1 MAHSI
6 VEDVWY
12 LLTIFNGLGY
22 MIVLVLATIWLR
34 LLLRVV
40 EHALVPLNKDPLSLV
55 PPLPEQA
62 HLAVVGQCEQPTGFC
77 PTHEKEEGRK
87 LCA

>member
-1 MAHSI
+1 MSHS
-6 VEDVWY
+6 VGEDVSY

-22 MIVLVLATIWLR
+22 MIVFVLAMIWLR

-40 EHALVPLNKDPLSLV
+40 EYALAPLGKNPPSLV
-55 PPLPEQA
+55 SALSEPSD
-62 HLAVVGQCEQPTGFC
+62 LARIGQCEQATGFC
-77 PTHEKEEGRK
+77 PTHEKEEGRR

>member
-22 MIVLVLATIWLR
+22 MIVLVLAMIWLR

-40 EHALVPLNKDPLSLV
+40 EYALAPLNKNPLSLV
-55 PPLPEQA
+55 PPLQEQSD
-62 HLAVVGQCEQPTGFC
+62 LAIIGQCEQPTGFC